1 MTVLDFQL
9 HEDRNVLH
17 RLKQLDN
24 VGVENFDVLQ
34 HDELEQ
40 LQNGRFK
47 KIVAIVVADEGIDDR
62 SEELLLDNVPE
73 IDR

>member
-9 HEDRNVLH
+9 HEGRNVLH

-62 SEELLLDNVPE
+62 SEELLFDNVPE